1 MIRARRLVAAA
12 AAATAILALSACSD
26 QTAGSAALLGDTRIT
41 DQQLTAQVEDVLVAK
56 GQPATS
62 SDQNLVQQTLGRM
75 ITIELVDRLA
85 AREGVSVTQGQIDEQ
100 VANYTGQAGS
110 EQAMQDLFIQEN
122 VAPSQVEA
130 FVKLQ
135 IQAQDLGIKLDPH
148 GSAEEQGAAVF
159 EAASALSVDLD
170 TTVSPRYGTWDPAS
184 LAVGAVP
191 SDLSTPPALG

>member
-41 DQQLTAQVEDVLVAK
+41 DQQLTSQVEEVLVAK

-85 AREGVSVTQGQIDEQ
+85 AREGVAVTQGQIDEQ

-184 LAVGAVP
+184 LSVGAVP